1 MERLTSWCE
10 EIEEAFLSCEKCKKN
25 GTTECWSQENCT
37 QTAVDRLAE
46 IEDILGNEYDLDR
59 LKQLLDACKGLEPNE
74 IEESKVLIA
83 TQKDH
88 EKMARL
94 RELVEADRERRC
106 AILSEPMKPMI
117 YKPNDTDVYCPTCG
131 ETLSGGWPLVE
142 WEDRRTMYQ
151 CPYCGQSID
160 TQVCE
165 PYESALKAMKESNNE
180 KDN

>member
-25 GTTECWSQENCT
+25 GMTECWSQENCT
-37 QTAVDRLAE
+37 QTVVDRLAE

-74 IEESKVLIA
+74 VEESKFLIA

-94 RELVEADRERRC
+94 RELSLAYSLIGEQVYEPNNRGFISTYKVIGFYASECSILVKWILLDGVSTNSNGFEISALGEKVFVIREA
-106 AILSEPMKPMI
+106 A
-117 YKPNDTDVYCPTCG
+117 
-131 ETLSGGWPLVE
+131 
-142 WEDRRTMYQ
+142 
-151 CPYCGQSID
+151 
-160 TQVCE
+160 
-165 PYESALKAMKESNNE
+165 ESALKAMKERE
-180 KDN
+180 KSETD

>member
-1 MERLTSWCE
+1 MERLTDERAVIKPGTYLVSDDLLDDVP
-10 EIEEAFLSCEKCKKN
+10 EIRNVSKKELYYRL
-25 GTTECWSQENCT
+25 GLIEN
-37 QTAVDRLAE
+37 A
-46 IEDILGNEYDLDR
+46 LGKNYDL
-59 LKQLLDACKGLEPNE
+59 G
-74 IEESKVLIA
+74 
-83 TQKDH
+83 H
-88 EKMARL
+88 L
-94 RELVEADRERRC
+94 RELIEADREGRC

-165 PYESALKAMKESNNE
+165 PYESALKAMKERE
-180 KDN
+180 